1 MLATQTF
8 VEISLICSAP
18 TVPPLPLFWRPAFLA
33 KGQTLLALLL
43 ALTMS
48 VARML
53 MALDAASG
61 FCGMLATSTL
71 TFSL

>member
-1 MLATQTF
+1 MLNLRA
-8 VEISLICSAP
+8 
-18 TVPPLPLFWRPAFLA
+18 WRPAFLA

-48 VARML
+48 VTRIL
-53 MALDAASG
+53 MALE
-61 FCGMLATSTL
+61 ATSPL